1 MGMPSALASFDRATA
16 QPSLLESTI
25 TDALQATGEKRVRRR
40 RKIIAVGQGN
50 HKG

>member
-25 TDALQATGEKRVRRR
+25 TGRPSSDG
-40 RKIIAVGQGN
+40 RKTRSQET
-50 HKG
+50 